1 MADELGTPARPSARS
16 YDAPTTPIPVYR
28 PPVEVEQA
36 PAPAPPPPSGGNR
49 ARVLWTVFAALVTV
63 AAVVFAFSAFSADE
77 PVREVAVLPAADS
90 ASAPA
95 APAPTRTPLSLPA
108 PPAGKR
114 LAVYS
119 GAGTPTAGL
128 VDDRRSGIAY
138 AAFAAPWEQVKPD
151 PFQFRQRA
159 GQAVIASAPIPGA
172 DPGTPKTAAQ
182 WRALTAK
189 AARWTVTRYQPEEA
203 TFQWTASQRTRNGIG
218 WVLGYR
224 VAWETGGKRR
234 TAEAVVALMK
244 TEGKPAMLFAS
255 VPDSRKE
262 LRKDLNVL
270 LETLRPR

>member
-16 YDAPTTPIPVYR
+16 YDAPTTPMPVYR
-28 PPVEVEQA
+28 PPAEAEAA
-36 PAPAPPPPSGGNR
+36 PAPAPPPPSSGNR

-90 ASAPA
+90 APSAPA
-95 APAPTRTPLSLPA
+95 PARTPLTLPA
-108 PPAGKR
+108 PPVRKA
-114 LAVYS
+114 LATYP

-128 VDDRRSGIAY
+128 VDDRRSGIVY
-138 AAFAAPWEQVKPD
+138 AAFAAPWERVEPD

-182 WRALTAK
+182 WRALTAR
-189 AARWTVTRYQPEEA
+189 AARWTVARYQPGEA
-203 TFQWTASQRTRNGIG
+203 TFQWTASQRTRHGTG
-218 WVLGYR
+218 WLLGYR

-244 TEGKPAMLFAS
+244 TRGKPAMLFAS